1 MSQENVGLLRRG
13 SKNGTDADRTASSPS
28 LMRALRGALGAPS
41 FAGGALLAGA
51 LLALARHSPPRGE
64 RTTL

>member
-1 MSQENVGLLRRG
+1 MSQENVEILRRG

-28 LMRALRGALGAPS
+28 LMRPLRGALGALS
-41 FAGGALLAGA
+41 FAGGTLLAAA

-64 RTTL
+64 RTTP